1 MKRDDS
7 KSTQPD
13 LGAALPAQEI
23 STEVLLE
30 KYAKGGERSIEAVR
44 RRVARALAAVE
55 APDRRLRWETAFGR
69 AQQRGFILGGRINS
83 AAGTDLKATLINC
96 FVQPVGDSISGD
108 ENGVGIYVALNEAA
122 ETMRRGGGVGYDF
135 SPIRPQG
142 AHVRGTNSRASGP
155 LSYMR
160 VFDQSCATVES
171 AGSRRGAQMGILRCD
186 HPDIEAFIHAK
197 DDGSLTNFN
206 LSVAV
211 TDAFVAAMQDDAEW
225 ELVHR
230 AAPAPDLLAAGAHQ
244 REDDLWV
251 YRTVRARALW
261 EQIMLSTYDH
271 AEPGVVFIDTMN
283 RDNNLSYCETIEA
296 CNPCVTGDT
305 WVMTEDGPRQV
316 AELVGQRFNAVLDGR
331 AYRIESD
338 GFFRTGTKPVL
349 RLRTREGYSLRLTG
363 DHPVRRVA
371 RRTPHLLETEWMS
384 AAHLS
389 PGDEVV
395 LNDHR
400 ALGSW
405 AGRGTDAEG
414 YLLGL
419 LIGDGTLKR
428 DVAVLSV
435 WAPELKA
442 VGGEVAIAATGAA
455 GIVAAA
461 EAAAATLAHRADFR
475 GFHRIAGRG
484 EARMKS
490 AALRDLAESW
500 GLAAG
505 RKTIT
510 PAMERGSA
518 TFATGVLRGL
528 FDADGSVQGSQQKGV
543 SVRLT
548 QSDVALLEAVQRM
561 LQRLGIVST
570 IYCERHLAGHKTM
583 PDGRGGSRCYPVRA
597 AHELVVS
604 GSNLREFAE
613 RIGFADTAK
622 AARLDDLLGGYRRS
636 LNREHF
642 TATVAAVDDDGVED
656 VYDVTV
662 ADVHAFDANGLVVHN
677 CGEQPLPAYGC
688 CDLGSVDLTRFV
700 DAPFTPDARFDFADF
715 ADTVAVG
722 VRMLDNVLEV
732 TAWPLPQQQREAM
745 AKRRVG
751 LGFTGL
757 GDALIEL
764 NLRYDS
770 DEGRSMAARIA
781 ESMRDAAYASSVEIA
796 REKGAFPLL
805 DADQYLASPRFASR
819 LPEAIK
825 AAIRT
830 HGIRNSHLLSIAP
843 TGTISLAFADNAS
856 NGIEPAFSWFYKR
869 RKRMPDD
876 TMKEYLVEDHAYRL
890 FKHVHGIGD
899 DVALL
904 PYDAAAGVI
913 AGEVRTDADG
923 RRHALL
929 APAFVSALEM
939 SARDHM
945 AMNVAVQP
953 FVDTAISKTVN
964 VPADYPFDAFKDLYF
979 EAWRAGL
986 KGIATYRPN
995 SVLGAVL
1002 EVAEPTAPAAAPEDL
1017 DTADPDRRIRLDR
1030 ALAPPLASLR
1040 WPGRPELANGN
1051 PCWTY
1056 VVRHPLGDFAVFIG
1070 HIDDGAPY
1078 PFEVGINGAEQPRG
1092 LGAIAK
1098 TLSMDMRTADRAWL
1112 DMKLSALQKAG
1123 GDDGFEMAM
1132 PPDGRKLRVPSL
1144 VSGFARLIRYR
1155 CNELGAFAGEGT
1167 GKTPVVDA
1175 LMGAKEPKAGPDGT
1189 LSWTVDVANHGTG
1202 DDFVLFLKE
1211 LVMPDGQRRPYSMW
1225 LSGEYPRVLDGLCKA
1240 LSLDMRVYDP
1250 AWIGMKLR
1258 KLLNYGEP
1266 NGAFMARTPG
1276 SGKGQIYP
1284 STIAYLAQLMI
1295 HRYAMLGILDERGY
1309 PVEHAGILAV
1319 PAAEQAAGDALKTL
1333 PGKRCPECGNKTL
1346 IRRDGCDFCTDCGYT
1361 GACG

>member
-1 MKRDDS
+1 MKRDDLN
-7 KSTQPD
+7 STRP
-13 LGAALPAQEI
+13 ALSATLAPQSI

-30 KYAKGGERSIEAVR
+30 KYAKGTERSIEAVQ

-55 APDRRLRWETAFGR
+55 APAQRERWEEAFYR
-69 AQQRGFILGGRINS
+69 AQESGFILGGRINS
-83 AAGTDLKATLINC
+83 AAGTDLKATLLNC

-108 ENGVGIYVALNEAA
+108 ENGIGIYVALNEAA

-142 AHVRGTNSRASGP
+142 AHVKGTNSRASGP

-171 AGSRRGAQMGILRCD
+171 AGSRRGAQMGVLRCD

-211 TDAFVAAMQDDAEW
+211 TDAFVAAMRDDAEW

-244 REDDLWV
+244 RDDELWV
-251 YRTVRARALW
+251 YRSVRARALW

-296 CNPCVTGDT
+296 CNPC
-305 WVMTEDGPRQV
+305 
-316 AELVGQRFNAVLDGR
+316 
-331 AYRIESD
+331 
-338 GFFRTGTKPVL
+338 
-349 RLRTREGYSLRLTG
+349 
-363 DHPVRRVA
+363 
-371 RRTPHLLETEWMS
+371 
-384 AAHLS
+384 
-389 PGDEVV
+389 
-395 LNDHR
+395 
-400 ALGSW
+400 
-405 AGRGTDAEG
+405 
-414 YLLGL
+414 
-419 LIGDGTLKR
+419 
-428 DVAVLSV
+428 
-435 WAPELKA
+435 
-442 VGGEVAIAATGAA
+442 
-455 GIVAAA
+455 
-461 EAAAATLAHRADFR
+461 
-475 GFHRIAGRG
+475 
-484 EARMKS
+484 
-490 AALRDLAESW
+490 
-500 GLAAG
+500 
-505 RKTIT
+505 
-510 PAMERGSA
+510 
-518 TFATGVLRGL
+518 
-528 FDADGSVQGSQQKGV
+528 
-543 SVRLT
+543 
-548 QSDVALLEAVQRM
+548 
-561 LQRLGIVST
+561 
-570 IYCERHLAGHKTM
+570 
-583 PDGRGGSRCYPVRA
+583 
-597 AHELVVS
+597 
-604 GSNLREFAE
+604 
-613 RIGFADTAK
+613 
-622 AARLDDLLGGYRRS
+622 
-636 LNREHF
+636 
-642 TATVAAVDDDGVED
+642 
-656 VYDVTV
+656 
-662 ADVHAFDANGLVVHN
+662 
-677 CGEQPLPAYGC
+677 GEQPLPAYGC

-700 DAPFTPDARFDFADF
+700 AEPFTPGADFDFAGF
-715 ADTVAVG
+715 AATVAVA

-732 TAWPLPQQQREAM
+732 TAWPLPQQRKEAM
-745 AKRRVG
+745 DKRRVG

-764 NLRYDS
+764 NLRYDGA
-770 DEGRSMAARIA
+770 EGRAMAARIA
-781 ESMRDAAYASSVEIA
+781 EAMRDAAYAASVEIA

-805 DADQYLASPRFASR
+805 DAQRYLAPPRFASR
-819 LPEAIK
+819 LPEPIQS
-825 AAIRT
+825 AIRA

-869 RKRMPDD
+869 RKRMPDE

-890 FKHVHGIGD
+890 YKHLHGID
-899 DVALL
+899 DEVAML
-904 PYDAAAGVI
+904 PFDAAQPQPAGTVWSE
-913 AGEVRTDADG
+913 GDG
-923 RRHALL
+923 PRRAMLP
-929 APAFVSALEM
+929 PAFVNALQM
-939 SARDHM
+939 SAQDHM

-953 FVDTAISKTVN
+953 FIDTAISKTVN

-979 EAWRAGL
+979 EAWKAGL

-995 SVLGAVL
+995 SVLGSVL
-1002 EVAEPTAPAAAPEDL
+1002 EVASPAAPVAAPQDF

-1030 ALAPPLASLR
+1030 ALPPPLSSLR

-1070 HIDDGAPY
+1070 HIEDNAAY
-1078 PFEVGINGAEQPRG
+1078 PFEVWINGAEQPRG

-1132 PPDGRKLRVPSL
+1132 PPDGRRLRVPSL

-1155 CNELGAFAGEGT
+1155 CNELGAFAGEGS

-1175 LMGAKEPKAGPDGT
+1175 LMGPKEPKAGPDGT

-1276 SGKGQIYP
+1276 SEKAQIYP

-1295 HRYAMLGILDERGY
+1295 HRYAMLGILSEQGY

-1319 PAAEQAAGDALKTL
+1319 PAAEQAGSGELKTL
-1333 PGKRCPECGNKTL
+1333 PGKKCPECGNKAL